1 MQNVFLDWG
10 VSKSHVAI
18 VGDEVEMLSD
28 DDLLKLPPS
37 NINIEE
43 QSTS

>member
-18 VGDEVEMLSD
+18 VGD
-28 DDLLKLPPS
+28 DLGGDYG
-37 NINIEE
+37 ND
-43 QSTS
+43 